1 MHAALL
7 LKYFCGW
14 AVLFEK
20 KIAHVRQLR
29 IHQYVYLCICQYS
42 FTENRIHAKV
52 SRCCV
57 WKMRCA
63 YYPLGILL
71 LLIFQVMSSST
82 NRRGIMKLF
91 SRRGRF
97 ITFIFP
103 KPMISEFATAL
114 LSDSH
119 RSYTIIY
126 VVQTSHQ
133 LVSDLQRLI
142 KVFHVHTV
150 SWM

>member
-1 MHAALL
+1 MYAALL

-14 AVLFEK
+14 PVFSEK
-20 KIAHVRQLR
+20 RIAHVRQLR

-42 FTENRIHAKV
+42 FMENRIHAKV

-63 YYPLGILL
+63 YYALGILL
-71 LLIFQVMSSST
+71 LLIFQVMSSGT

-97 ITFIFP
+97 IAFIFP
-103 KPMISEFATAL
+103 KPMISEFAAAL

-119 RSYTIIY
+119 CSHTIIY
-126 VVQTSHQ
+126 IVQTSHQ

-142 KVFHVHTV
+142 KVFHVH
-150 SWM
+150 